1 MLELHPPSM
10 PDVLIILR
18 GTDEANIPIEFGTT
32 GDPPYCVVPGAFV
45 LLPAALLLLGG
56 MDEPPY

>member
-1 MLELHPPSM
+1 M